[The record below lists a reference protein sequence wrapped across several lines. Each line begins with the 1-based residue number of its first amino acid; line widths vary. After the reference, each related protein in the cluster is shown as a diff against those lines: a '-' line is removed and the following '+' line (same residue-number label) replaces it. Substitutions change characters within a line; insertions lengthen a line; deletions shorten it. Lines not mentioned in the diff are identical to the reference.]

1 MMMDE
6 RPGLHKGYLKELYPS
21 PLTPFSLEVLEYPIR
36 VVQFGEGNFLRG
48 FLDWMLQ
55 EMNKE
60 GVFQGRAAVVQPI
73 PGSMD
78 SFHQQDSLYTL
89 VLRGLSKG
97 ESVEKKEIITSIGE
111 VYSSSSQWEEVLSL
125 AKDPLLEFVVSNTTE
140 AGIAYDGDDSL
151 EKSPPSSYPGKLAAY
166 LYHRYQHFQGDREK
180 GMVILPVEL
189 IDRNGDK
196 LRSILLQLIEDWR
209 LSLGFREWL
218 IESCH
223 FLNTLVDRIITGYP
237 HDEIEELSKELGY
250 QDELLVTG
258 EVFHLWVIEG
268 ESQLRERLPFHQ
280 VGLQVK
286 WVEDLTPYR
295 TRKVR
300 ILNGAHT
307 LSVAPA
313 FLSGIDTVQE
323 AVEDETL
330 STFIE
335 EAIYQEIIPTI
346 EMDRE
351 ELEDF
356 AKMVLERFKNPFIA
370 HRWLDISLNSTSKF
384 KTRVLPSLLH
394 YVEREEALPKL
405 LLFSLASLLFF
416 YKGKEI
422 SGDYLRALRGSKE
435 YVIYDDMGVLKTFL
449 HHWQEVERGE
459 RSLKGLVIG
468 ILGQEEIWGEDLTK
482 RGIVEAVTSYLKL
495 LEDRGMAMALKEV
508 IGRRSS

>member
-1 MMMDE
+1 MTIDA
-6 RPGLHKGYLKELYPS
+6 RPRLHKGYLKELYPS

-36 VVQFGEGNFLRG
+36 VLQFGEGNFLRG
-48 FLDWMLQ
+48 FFDWMLQ

-78 SFHQQDSLYTL
+78 SFHHQDSLYTL

-97 ESVEKKEIITSIGE
+97 EPVKKKEIITSIGE

-140 AGIAYDGDDSL
+140 AGILYDREDSL
-151 EKSPPSSYPGKLAAY
+151 EKSPPTSYPGKLAAF
-166 LYHRYQHFQGDREK
+166 LHHRYQHFQGDREK

-209 LSLGFREWL
+209 LSIGFKEWL
-218 IESCH
+218 MESCH

-237 HDEIEELSKELGY
+237 HKEIEELSKELGY

-258 EVFHLWVIEG
+258 EIFHLWVIEG
-268 ESQLRERLPFHQ
+268 GSHLKERLPFHQ

-307 LSVAPA
+307 LSVSPA
-313 FLSGIDTVQE
+313 FLSGIDTVRE
-323 AVEDETL
+323 ALEDEAL
-330 STFIE
+330 S
-335 EAIYQEIIPTI
+335 
-346 EMDRE
+346 
-351 ELEDF
+351 
-356 AKMVLERFKNPFIA
+356 
-370 HRWLDISLNSTSKF
+370 SLWRRPST
-384 KTRVLPSLLH
+384 RRLSLL
-394 YVEREEALPKL
+394 
-405 LLFSLASLLFF
+405 
-416 YKGKEI
+416 
-422 SGDYLRALRGSKE
+422 
-435 YVIYDDMGVLKTFL
+435 
-449 HHWQEVERGE
+449 
-459 RSLKGLVIG
+459 
-468 ILGQEEIWGEDLTK
+468 
-482 RGIVEAVTSYLKL
+482 
-495 LEDRGMAMALKEV
+495 
-508 IGRRSS
+508 